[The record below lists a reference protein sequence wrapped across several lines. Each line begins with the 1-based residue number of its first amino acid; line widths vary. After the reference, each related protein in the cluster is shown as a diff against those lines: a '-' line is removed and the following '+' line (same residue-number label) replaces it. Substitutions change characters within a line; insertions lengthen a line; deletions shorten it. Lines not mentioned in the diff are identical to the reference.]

1 MLSRFVALSVSL
13 TQKASLFQYW
23 QDCATAIRQED
34 SSISQVLEAA
44 IDLCPKVDRPG
55 PLIAAYGTQSTDVT
69 LDFLQPETTYYI
81 GVRAHAKDSP
91 SLSLGTWGPGQG
103 LSGASVEF
111 WPRNEARPYRGMRCE
126 TGKARSRPPPAPTPT
141 SSNTFFVETQRFTE
155 FLHPRTEAAN
165 SPTEFRI
172 DYGES

>member
-1 MLSRFVALSVSL
+1 MSVTAECCDEPTEDCSSGMPATCNAGCAAVL
-13 TQKASLFQYW
+13 VPYW
-23 QDCATAIRQED
+23 QDCASAIRQED

-111 WPRNEARPYRGMRCE
+111 
-126 TGKARSRPPPAPTPT
+126 
-141 SSNTFFVETQRFTE
+141 
-155 FLHPRTEAAN
+155 
-165 SPTEFRI
+165 
-172 DYGES
+172 